1 LVTQRKGQ
9 GSNALALFCRR
20 RNPFVLKAFG
30 EITVSSEVMVFNN
43 RQGIVLDDIARFW
56 KDDKQQAG
64 REIPCIFFVDIR
76 GASFHVTYSENAA
89 GRKSRDLEFTKLAGS
104 L

>member
-1 LVTQRKGQ
+1 ML
-9 GSNALALFCRR
+9 
-20 RNPFVLKAFG
+20 
-30 EITVSSEVMVFNN
+30 FNN

-64 REIPCIFFVDIR
+64 RQIPCIFFVDIR
-76 GASFHVTYSENAA
+76 GASFHVTYSENAE
-89 GRKSRDLEFTKLAGS
+89 GRKIRDQEFTKLAGR